1 MNDHH
6 YLGLKFVEAHLL
18 KHMTNDEQIKQLSFK
33 TSNGLLLSH
42 SDFPWFDLK
51 NFDILY
57 GSIVPDV
64 YLTNYAFAHK
74 FAGYTVKNFQ
84 NEWMKEYNFWTSY
97 FSIITSSTSN
107 STTSNDMLM
116 KKKPRYLFYQN
127 AKELQGRREVDGYDW
142 RSNIFREGNEFLRF
156 NYRSLGFNE
165 LDEYVLSIGRLPHA
179 YNPSY
184 DGWHIFGTIRK
195 MEVIVLINMLC
206 NQ

>member
-1 MNDHH
+1 
-6 YLGLKFVEAHLL
+6 
-18 KHMTNDEQIKQLSFK
+18 
-33 TSNGLLLSH
+33 
-42 SDFPWFDLK
+42 
-51 NFDILY
+51 
-57 GSIVPDV
+57 
-64 YLTNYAFAHK
+64 
-74 FAGYTVKNFQ
+74 
-84 NEWMKEYNFWTSY
+84 
-97 FSIITSSTSN
+97 
-107 STTSNDMLM
+107 MLM

-206 NQ
+206 NQYNGINSTSTSNLISRRYFNSPPVGGYQINDDYINFMKNLFIIKCNEEGLNFEYLKYVTKSLIFGSFHFIDKTIDIKNKIWNLIKSIN